1 MRPRGQ
7 PARRRSLSLRL
18 RLTLSYGAV
27 FFAVALVMVLLGYL
41 LIRQAL
47 IHDPVEFLDRL
58 ATALHLP
65 HSYLNDRIPTPSGSD
80 QSVGS
85 FMRQVQDETVDTL
98 LHGLTVISFWAL
110 AIASAVSI
118 GVGWLVAGRMLRPL
132 NEMAGVA
139 RSLSASTL
147 DERIALSG
155 PRDELKV
162 LADTFDEMFDRL
174 ESAFAGQREFAANA
188 SHELRTPLA
197 IVRTELDVTL
207 ADEDATLEDYRRM
220 AETMRKA
227 LARSEDVVEKLLVL
241 AQTEELRDRRVVH
254 LAAVTSAAIAR
265 HKPAADARGLTFST
279 DLRPT
284 AITGDPALLESLVDN
299 LIDNAVRYAPQG
311 EAIAVATL
319 RDGAVARLHVENG
332 GETVRVD
339 DLSRLFER
347 FYRPETSRSRAKGG
361 SGLGLAIVAAVAKV
375 HGGSVRAESRSS
387 GGLVVT
393 VELPGAREPK

>member
-1 MRPRGQ
+1 MSPRGQ
-7 PARRRSLSLRL
+7 RARRRSLSLRL

-47 IHDPVEFLDRL
+47 IHDPAEFLDRL
-58 ATALHLP
+58 AAALHLP
-65 HSYLNDRIPTPSGSD
+65 PSYMNDQIPTPSGGE

-110 AIASAVSI
+110 AIAAAVSV

-132 NEMAGVA
+132 NEIVGVA

-162 LADTFDEMFDRL
+162 LADTFDEMLDRL
-174 ESAFAGQREFAANA
+174 ESAFATQREFAANA

-207 ADEDATLEDYRRM
+207 ADQDATLEDYRRM
-220 AETMRKA
+220 AVTMRKA

-241 AQTEELRDRRVVH
+241 AQSEDLHDRRDVD

-265 HKPAADARGLTFST
+265 HQPAADARGLTFSA
-279 DLRPT
+279 DLQHAHIR
-284 AITGDPALLESLVDN
+284 GDRALLESLADN

-319 RDGAVARLHVENG
+319 RDGAVARLSVENG
-332 GETVRVD
+332 GETVSVD

-347 FYRPETSRSRAKGG
+347 FYRREASRSRAKGG

-375 HGGSVRAESRSS
+375 HSGSVHAEGRAS
-387 GGLVVT
+387 GGLILT
-393 VELPGAREPK
+393 VEMPGDRPE

>member
-1 MRPRGQ
+1 MSPRKQGFRRP
-7 PARRRSLSLRL
+7 SLSLRL

-27 FFAVALVMVLLGYL
+27 FFAVALVMVLLGYV

-47 IHDPVEFLDRL
+47 IHDPAEFLDRV
-58 ATALHLP
+58 ASALHLP
-65 HSYLNDRIPTPSGSD
+65 PSYLSDQIPTPSGGD
-80 QSVGS
+80 QTVGA
-85 FMRQVQDETVDTL
+85 FMRQVQDETVETL

-110 AIASAVSI
+110 AIAAAVSV
-118 GVGWLVAGRMLRPL
+118 GVGWLVAGRILRPL
-132 NEMAGVA
+132 NEIVDVA

-147 DERIALSG
+147 DERISLGG

-162 LADTFDEMFDRL
+162 LADTFDEMLDRL
-174 ESAFAGQREFAANA
+174 ESAFSAQREFAANA

-207 ADEDATLEDYRRM
+207 ADPDATLEDYRRM

-227 LARSEDVVEKLLVL
+227 VARSEDVVEKLLVL
-241 AQTEELRDRRVVH
+241 AQSEELRDRHDVD

-265 HKPAADARGLTFST
+265 HQPAADARRLTFST
-279 DLRPT
+279 DLQS
-284 AITGDPALLESLVDN
+284 AHITGDLALVESLADN
-299 LIDNAVRYAPQG
+299 LIDNSVRYAPEG
-311 EAIAVATL
+311 EAIAVTTL
-319 RDGAVARLHVENG
+319 RDGAIARLRVENG
-332 GETVRVD
+332 GETVSVD

-347 FYRPETSRSRAKGG
+347 FYRRDASRSRAKGG

-375 HGGSVRAESRSS
+375 HGGSVHAEGRAS

-393 VELPGAREPK
+393 VDLPSDRHE